1 MIKNKAGRRFCSSI
15 HLRNPFSFTLDF
27 TPLFSSISTIG
38 RAITRYVDHKS
49 NCQSVSP
56 SLSYSKLPPAAPSSC
71 GKWSATIHASFILFS
86 LPSSSSLFYS
96 PPPSLSTNVVMKNK
110 STFPSSDTLLNYLI
124 PFCIVAQSVSGST
137 WYIDTL
143 GKCRENVY
151 IRSLFPI
158 FWKSEAFNCS
168 RFKSVLVLSYII
180 FYYLL
185 LLLLSYYKR
194 NLL

>member
-86 LPSSSSLFYS
+86 PPPSSSSLFY
-96 PPPSLSTNVVMKNK
+96 PPPPLSTNVVMKNK

-124 PFCIVAQSVSGST
+124 PFCIVGQSVSGST

-151 IRSLFPI
+151 VRSLFPI
-158 FWKSEAFNCS
+158 FWKSEALNCS

>member
-1 MIKNKAGRRFCSSI
+1 MF
-15 HLRNPFSFTLDF
+15 HL
-27 TPLFSSISTIG
+27 
-38 RAITRYVDHKS
+38 A
-49 NCQSVSP
+49 SP
-56 SLSYSKLPPAAPSSC
+56 
-71 GKWSATIHASFILFS
+71 IASFLRQLLHPVANDPRPFMLLLFC
-86 LPSSSSLFYS
+86 S
-96 PPPSLSTNVVMKNK
+96 PPPPLLLLFFIPPPPLSTNVVMKNK

-124 PFCIVAQSVSGST
+124 PFCIVGQSVSGST

-151 IRSLFPI
+151 VRSLFPI
-158 FWKSEAFNCS
+158 FWKSEALNCS